1 MSSISTLIHDFELV
15 QHSQVTHTVHVYRL
29 SIALKVRLIL
39 VQGLLGL

>member
-1 MSSISTLIHDFELV
+1 MSSISMLIHDFELV
-15 QHSQVTHTVHVYRL
+15 QRSQVTHAVHVYRL